1 MEISLA
7 DFDPVI
13 VAQYAIT
20 EQDLQRVTRYV
31 RLLQGEDAPTLADIA
46 VGGYYG
52 TSALLHEVVELR
64 AFLEREPEV
73 LDWHGH
79 AVRQFFHANPNVH
92 ANALVVEHRYLQA
105 CIEDIFGQRLSL
117 EALVTANV
125 GQRDFELLLASDIP
139 VPIFEPLLTKVQQA
153 ELLLERLRSLGPHCS
168 SGRR

>member
-7 DFDPVI
+7 DLDPAI

-20 EQDLQRVTRYV
+20 EQDLQRVARYV
-31 RLLQGEDAPTLADIA
+31 QLLQGEDAPTLADIA

-64 AFLEREPEV
+64 ALLEQEPEL
-73 LDWHGH
+73 LDWQGH
-79 AVRQFFHANPNVH
+79 AVRQFFHANPDAH

-105 CIEDIFGQRLSL
+105 CIEGIFGQRLSL
-117 EALVTANV
+117 TALVTANA

-139 VPIFEPLLTKVQQA
+139 VPIFEPSLTEVRQA
-153 ELLLERLRSLGPHCS
+153 ELLLERLRSFGKVM
-168 SGRR
+168 R